1 MRLQVLFQLVRI
13 QRVMVRHGL
22 DDLIAET
29 HLLRPLRYLFLLSP
43 WTLGSGRTE
52 GSRAARIREALQ
64 ELGPIYVKLG
74 QSLSTRQD
82 ILPKDIGTELAK
94 LQDRVPPFSAEV
106 AAEYIERSYG
116 KPANEV
122 FAAFEPEAL
131 AAASIAQVHAARL
144 HSGEDVVVKLLR
156 PNVREQI
163 ERDIEVMY
171 ALANL
176 AAKYSADARRLRP
189 VEVVAEFHK
198 TLLNELDMMR
208 EASNAAQLRRNFKG
222 STKLY
227 VPAVYFDYC
236 RNDVMVQER
245 IYGIPISDMAALR
258 AANTNIPMLAA
269 NGVEIFFTQVFRH
282 NFFHADM
289 HPGNIFVDVTN
300 PERPLYCAVDFG
312 IMGTLDERDRR
323 YLAGNFLAFFDRDYY
338 RVAKLHLDSGW
349 VPSDTRVDE
358 LESAIRSVCEPI
370 FNKPLKDISFGH
382 VLLRLF
388 QVARQFNMEI
398 QPQLVLLQKTLLN
411 IEGLGRQLYP
421 ELDLWKTG
429 QPVLREWMVEQSGPK
444 ALVKQLRRDW
454 PEIKYVLEKLP
465 AVAHKLVDAVVD
477 EDQNLVRKA
486 QQHAQRQAE
495 QRYMVFTGSAVLIAS
510 SLLISF
516 SAVPLFGGAGAVVG
530 ILLMWNGR
538 PRS

>member
-269 NGVEIFFTQVFRH
+269 NGVDIFFTQVFRH

>member
-477 EDQNLVRKA
+477 EDQNMVRKA